1 MSIVHKIV
9 ITDSGEELNPALVD
23 SFSFQV
29 DIQSLNSKAIV
40 KIKDITHTLY
50 NQIKT
55 GLSVNIVFYDTADTQ
70 VTYTNY
76 MKVLSFNKKPSNV
89 ENLADYIDVTLVS
102 AWYFDSNVIISSSYN
117 GTYYDI
123 VNSVLVGKKGKY
135 FNLDLLAT
143 DDNSRWRYRISET
156 EQQFLSRM
164 MKYGRRSNLP
174 VYLYSDA
181 KGNLRLR
188 GVDDFVKGTCKYYT
202 TPDTA
207 MQLETVPSNASDL
220 KYLRMTAYKVNADTA
235 NSNSRTSTLFT
246 TANFKLNKTV
256 ESGVSINNSE
266 VMNSQS
272 LNYTPPTVDFINW
285 NLTPDDALSV
295 ATKNDFE
302 KNMFTYSVTCIIP
315 DLLVNLDLGEKL
327 KVYLPF
333 KPVQGR
339 KTGTITNL
347 GEGEYFIKH
356 MDFIYKNNQ
365 YRTRLVMIQA
375 AY

>member
-55 GLSVNIVFYDTADTQ
+55 GLSVNIVFYDTADIQ

-181 KGNLRLR
+181 NYKTNI
-188 GVDDFVKGTCKYYT
+188 
-202 TPDTA
+202 
-207 MQLETVPSNASDL
+207 TVSKKQD
-220 KYLRMTAYKVNADTA
+220 
-235 NSNSRTSTLFT
+235 
-246 TANFKLNKTV
+246 
-256 ESGVSINNSE
+256 VSEPWIS
-266 VMNSQS
+266 
-272 LNYTPPTVDFINW
+272 Y
-285 NLTPDDALSV
+285 
-295 ATKNDFE
+295 
-302 KNMFTYSVTCIIP
+302 
-315 DLLVNLDLGEKL
+315 
-327 KVYLPF
+327 
-333 KPVQGR
+333 
-339 KTGTITNL
+339 
-347 GEGEYFIKH
+347 
-356 MDFIYKNNQ
+356 
-365 YRTRLVMIQA
+365 
-375 AY
+375 